1 MRFFTNLKA
10 ETLRLRRSNS
20 RRIKEQAIDQLDQY
34 SADPAFVAEWHI
46 GSRGATAL
54 PRAATSAAPP
64 VGGGGRPAT
73 GTTGVPPVALHRLA
87 LGFHG
92 GDCILNEEV

>member
-10 ETLRLRRSNS
+10 ATLRLRRSNS

-34 SADPAFVAEWHI
+34 SSDPALFAEWHI
-46 GSRGATAL
+46 GVAGV
-54 PRAATSAAPP
+54 P
-64 VGGGGRPAT
+64 PAT
-73 GTTGVPPVALHRLA
+73 GTTGVPPVALHRLV
-87 LGFHG
+87 LVFHG

>member
-10 ETLRLRRSNS
+10 ATLRLRRSNS

-64 VGGGGRPAT
+64 VGGGRASRNWDNGRPARCPPPPRPR
-73 GTTGVPPVALHRLA
+73 VPRR
-87 LGFHG
+87 
-92 GDCILNEEV
+92 